1 MSATF
6 AQLSD
11 SELQSMDLSSLQTYY
26 NIVLN
31 VINLETSTITGTQ
44 AVQAQYDY
52 LIMNSQSTI
61 NGLGYE
67 ITANSNLIIAGDVR
81 SNLLVQSN
89 ATLDS
94 SIILYNSS
102 ITAYS
107 AIIDQADRDIN
118 SLNMESSSITAA
130 LRQSDFIFNSS
141 AVYYSSL
148 YMNFMAKEQLYQN
161 CLSNIST
168 TSTLLSNAIIKER
181 LSFSNWQVS
190 SAFTVARSAELSTL
204 YLNSNA
210 IKSTLTQYITNE
222 TNAIANLN
230 STNTGLIAISSLYT
244 TALINQ
250 QYYQALSTQS
260 GVFGLYSAAYS
271 TYMTVNAQSMAAPT
285 NTVLLA
291 AKNMSQQRLS
301 TLTVNSNQSVAQVT
315 SLQALVAGATTDTYA
330 ASLKAAED
338 AIQLEVDNVRR
349 FQGYYDSSISAV
361 SYFSTLFEQATVDI
375 TSSLQAVNIFST
387 FYTSSIAGSNALMDL
402 AAADEEIIA
411 TQQSEIDVLSLTI
424 SSLGFAYSSMTS
436 SYSGWISYSSLMTQQ
451 IAQANTDLV
460 AYSTFFESTSMAITR
475 FNGELQGVE
484 SSITGNM
491 LSIRTQSSILES
503 ETINMLGYETLIG
516 VCFNMEEQATYQYRE
531 TYVRQRRLTL
541 QEYYDSCVLQQ
552 VQATSTQNGNL
563 IRQAAGATVTP
574 IAINLNTPTINLAY
588 NNLTTVTT
596 FLNSFTS
603 IYTNYD
609 IQTQNLLNISTSIGN
624 QREAYS
630 TLTTFSNQFQ
640 LFPLNTTAGQGF
652 SNAQNAFVSRQA
664 NTRTLQSNSALTQ
677 AQINTAKNTFLTTYQ
692 AVFLSSDIIA
702 NESTISSFLIQGFRA
717 AGVV

>member
-1 MSATF
+1 
-6 AQLSD
+6 
-11 SELQSMDLSSLQTYY
+11 MDLSSLQAYY
-26 NIVLN
+26 NVVSK
-31 VINLETSTITGTQ
+31 VIENETSTITGTQ
-44 AVQAQYDY
+44 AVQTQYDY

-61 NGLGYE
+61 NGLSYE

-102 ITAYS
+102 ITGYS
-107 AIIDQADRDIN
+107 AIIDAADRDIV
-118 SLNMESSSITAA
+118 SLTTEASSITAA
-130 LRQSDFIFNSS
+130 LTQSDFIFNST

-148 YMNFMAKEQLYQN
+148 YMSFMARDQLYQN

-181 LSFSNWQVS
+181 LSFSNWQIS
-190 SAFTVARSAELSTL
+190 SAFTVARSSELSTL
-204 YLNSNA
+204 YLTSNA

-222 TNAIANLN
+222 TNAITNLN
-230 STNTGLIAISSLYT
+230 STNNGLIAISSLYT
-244 TALINQ
+244 TALVNQ
-250 QYYQALSTQS
+250 QYYQALSTQT
-260 GVFGLYSAAYS
+260 GVFGMYSAAYS
-271 TYMTVNAQSMAAPT
+271 TYMTVNSQSSAAPT

-301 TLTVNSNQSVAQVT
+301 TLTVNSNQSIAQVT
-315 SLQALVAGATTDTYA
+315 ALRALVAGATTDTYA

-361 SYFSTLFEQATVDI
+361 SYFSSLYEQASVDI
-375 TSSLQAVNIFST
+375 TSSLQAVSIFST
-387 FYTSSIAGSNALMDL
+387 FYTSSIAGSNALMAL
-402 AAADEEIIA
+402 AAADDATIA
-411 TQQSEIDVLSLTI
+411 TQQSQIDTLSLTI
-424 SSLGFAYSSMTS
+424 SSLDRVYSSMVS
-436 SYSGWISYSSLMTQQ
+436 SFSGWISYSSLMTQQ
-451 IAQANTDLV
+451 IAQANTDLL
-460 AYSTFFESTSMAITR
+460 AYSTFFESTNMAIIN
-475 FNGELQGVE
+475 FNSELQGVE
-484 SSITGNM
+484 SSITGN
-491 LSIRTQSSILES
+491 LTSIRTQSSILES
-503 ETINMLGYETLIG
+503 ETINMIGFQTLIG
-516 VCFNMEEQATYQYRE
+516 ASFNMQEHATYQYRE
-531 TYVRQRRLTL
+531 TYVRLRRLAL
-541 QEYYDSCVLQQ
+541 QQYYDSCVLQQ

-563 IRQAAGATVTP
+563 VRQAAGAAFTP

-609 IQTQNLLNISTSIGN
+609 IQRQNLLNVSTSVGN

-640 LFPLNTTAGQGF
+640 LFSGNPTAGQGF
-652 SNAQNAFVSRQA
+652 SNAQTAFITRQN
-664 NTRTLQSNSALTQ
+664 NTRNLQSNAALTQ

-717 AGVV
+717 AGMV